1 MTDWDR
7 VERLRGQGADWDEI
21 ALDRR
26 VGFHVPEGTNPGR
39 ALKALHFQRRSRASS
54 RHERTGTKLA
64 GSPHPTGR
72 RQTIVVIAI
81 LAAAA
86 LVVVYVVQ
94 VEPRSTAKPTGW
106 VGRTAPDFTLASAN
120 PGGSFTLSSD
130 RGQTNVLLFFNEG
143 LSCSPCLAQMEQ
155 LDSDS
160 SQFQALNVQVVSIT
174 GDSLDSMMSWTQNS
188 RVVHTEVLA
197 DPTLSV
203 SNTYDTTSA
212 AVSMMP
218 GTAPGHTFILVG
230 SNGVVLWRADYG
242 PSDMSVPDSQ
252 ILQGVQGALSH

>member
-7 VERLRGQGADWDEI
+7 VEKLRSQGADWEEI

-26 VGFHVPEGTNPGR
+26 VGFHVPTGTNPGR
-39 ALKALHFQRRSRASS
+39 ALKALHFRRRSRASS
-54 RHERTGTKLA
+54 KPERVGSKSA
-64 GSPHPTGR
+64 GIEHAIGH
-72 RQTIVVIAI
+72 RQAVALIAI
-81 LAAAA
+81 LAVAS
-86 LVVVYVVQ
+86 LVVAYVVQ
-94 VEPRSTAKPTGW
+94 VEPRSSAKPTGW

-120 PGGSFTLSSD
+120 SGGSFTLSSATV
-130 RGQTNVLLFFNEG
+130 QTNVLLFFNEG
-143 LSCSPCLAQMEQ
+143 LSCSPCLAQMQQ

-188 RVVHTEVLA
+188 RVVHSEVLA
-197 DPTLSV
+197 DPSLSV

-252 ILQGVQGALSH
+252 ILQAVQGALPH